1 VLETGLGRE
10 EGRIDVLVSNAGIQI
25 IKPGID
31 LPFADWE
38 ALVGDPSRLS
48 IQIALGQ
55 SFALTRCHHY
65 FRC

>member
-1 VLETGLGRE
+1 VLEAGLGRE

-48 IQIALGQ
+48 I
-55 SFALTRCHHY
+55 
-65 FRC
+65 